1 MWGINCW
8 MTCHCTETQISC
20 RNIGLL
26 IKKTSLIRDSTS
38 VRAVWSFAGHRSQS
52 ARVPWREV
60 AGIRNPPSPP
70 SDHEEKKLHWS
81 CLELPHLPLVL
92 WGFSCQHQLRCWSQS
107 CAAVNRGTAGGYCNW
122 GSHGFKYNQFMVW
135 YNPYLNFQS
144 RLQIIPAPFPRFV
157 LKGINYK
164 EENCI

>member
-81 CLELPHLPLVL
+81 CLELSPLTFPLCCEASAANISCDVGARAVLLLIGEQLGDIATGGPMALNIINSWYDIILILTFRAGCKLSLHLSPGL
-92 WGFSCQHQLRCWSQS
+92 
-107 CAAVNRGTAGGYCNW
+107 Y
-122 GSHGFKYNQFMVW
+122 
-135 YNPYLNFQS
+135 
-144 RLQIIPAPFPRFV
+144 
-157 LKGINYK
+157 
-164 EENCI
+164 